1 MHLLVSV
8 LLAPGAALLASP
20 GMKSSSSGDSSDH
33 NAVRIRLA
41 NRADLIP
48 LSGMMERAFA
58 APADGSRRTTFNSAT
73 SYGPLDSLNTRLRLA
88 LDVESRMT
96 PWDWCRHAQ
105 VVAEDAQSGRILGF
119 AEVWGEDA
127 ESLNNLTAKSPQP
140 VVFNLCVAK
149 EARRRGVAM
158 GMLARCEE
166 EAARWGD
173 EALHLKVREDNMAA
187 CRLYEGAGYELI
199 ETRPVADIPSWQ
211 EQWKGGVVPLRVM
224 RKRPLA
230 LPDSTEE
237 LGREVAPK
245 GFDEFEVTYQSV
257 KAYGDPDAMV
267 WFWLLVLR
275 NSKFLAPQYRD
286 VGRLAAV
293 LAAFGSYLLL
303 VRILSTQPEL
313 YTAARHTFG
322 LN

>member
-1 MHLLVSV
+1 
-8 LLAPGAALLASP
+8 
-20 GMKSSSSGDSSDH
+20 
-33 NAVRIRLA
+33 
-41 NRADLIP
+41 
-48 LSGMMERAFA
+48 MMERAFA

-224 RKRPLA
+224 RKRPLT

-245 GFDEFEVTYQSV
+245 ALTSSRLHTSRSRRT
-257 KAYGDPDAMV
+257 ATPTRWYG
-267 WFWLLVLR
+267 
-275 NSKFLAPQYRD
+275 
-286 VGRLAAV
+286 
-293 LAAFGSYLLL
+293 FGSWCATPSSSPAIPGCWASCCCTSGLWQ
-303 VRILSTQPEL
+303 LSLAGP
-313 YTAARHTFG
+313 HP
-322 LN
+322 